1 MAAGIGSTIA
11 TLLAASGYNLVIA
24 AKTLNDDQQQDAM
37 SSSSTAAASLLAE
50 SKHTQ
55 AEGKARPSHLQ
66 GSLQSVAQAIAA
78 AGHIVHPIKCDVRSA
93 DDIQALVQQSLDR
106 FGRIDVLVYNAG
118 AVHWADILNTPTKRY
133 QLMHEVNALG
143 FYTTAQLVLPH
154 MLQQQQGRIIA
165 VSPPI
170 YSRFFK
176 GKTAYAMTKVAMSVL
191 VMGLANELTDTGVT
205 VTALWPA
212 TGVQSAV
219 TDYIATDPKL
229 LRKPEIFADACLAI
243 LQSDAGAVNGKCLID
258 EDCLRQLKGQSN
270 FSAYQVK
277 YHSHIMIDMVMCCVL
292 HSIESCSTGGMSRFA
307 FGQLTYPVRNVH
319 VMYNWAA
326 ICKSQH

>member
-1 MAAGIGSTIA
+1 MYWLSAERTACLAVVTCGLD
-11 TLLAASGYNLVIA
+11 TLLCCYYCTTLTCYAAA
-24 AKTLNDDQQQDAM
+24 QQPELLTA
-37 SSSSTAAASLLAE
+37 SCSSTLLHKTPAA
-50 SKHTQ
+50 
-55 AEGKARPSHLQ
+55 
-66 GSLQSVAQAIAA
+66 V
-78 AGHIVHPIKCDVRSA
+78 D
-93 DDIQALVQQSLDR
+93 
-106 FGRIDVLVYNAG
+106 
-118 AVHWADILNTPTKRY
+118 RY

>member
-118 AVHWADILNTPTKRY
+118 AVHWADILNTPTKRC
-133 QLMHEVNALG
+133 VALRSSG
-143 FYTTAQLVLPH
+143 CFDIIGCDLASCSPLVTLIFFH
-154 MLQQQQGRIIA
+154 LI
-165 VSPPI
+165 SI
-170 YSRFFK
+170 Y
-176 GKTAYAMTKVAMSVL
+176 VL
-191 VMGLANELTDTGVT
+191 VE
-205 VTALWPA
+205 
-212 TGVQSAV
+212 
-219 TDYIATDPKL
+219 
-229 LRKPEIFADACLAI
+229 C
-243 LQSDAGAVNGKCLID
+243 
-258 EDCLRQLKGQSN
+258 
-270 FSAYQVK
+270 
-277 YHSHIMIDMVMCCVL
+277 
-292 HSIESCSTGGMSRFA
+292 
-307 FGQLTYPVRNVH
+307 
-319 VMYNWAA
+319 
-326 ICKSQH
+326 